1 MRSRVS
7 RACSC
12 RRLEAYCFLTIW
24 VIGYMLPVF
33 TTGDLYWR
41 RVLESEVKEFLTAML
56 PKQVAAERAIHNGEV
71 EPRLA
76 LWSHRNPVTL
86 FGATLAGSGWQ
97 QLSADFAT
105 VASWFS
111 GSQEYDFEVVAAGAS
126 GDLAYTVGYEHNV
139 VTVRGEP
146 STYTLRVT
154 HVYRREDGAWR
165 IVHRHAD
172 APPGATTP
180 LSS

>member
-1 MRSRVS
+1 M
-7 RACSC
+7 
-12 RRLEAYCFLTIW
+12 ET
-24 VIGYMLPVF
+24 
-33 TTGDLYWR
+33 
-41 RVLESEVKEFLTAML
+41 EVKEFLDDML
-56 PKQVAAERAIHNGEV
+56 PRQVAAERAIHNGDV
-71 EPRLA
+71 APRLA
-76 LWSHRNPVTL
+76 LWSRRDPVTL
-86 FGATLAGSGWQ
+86 FGAALSGSGWE

-111 GSQEYDFEVVAAGAS
+111 DSQEYDVEIVAAGAS

-139 VTVRGEP
+139 VSVRGTP

-172 APPGATTP
+172 APPGGTTP
-180 LSS
+180 LESASAS